1 MRLRITNNP
10 TPTVDVFSFSFE
22 FAGALEIV
30 NEYSGFAATSARY
43 IAFAELKQ
51 RAFRIV
57 TLSLGEVQH
66 ELSNQPGIHADLKSG
81 LRVYIKLTLR
91 ENGIVVIQ
99 FKGK

>member
-1 MRLRITNNP
+1 MRQRITNICAS
-10 TPTVDVFSFSFE
+10 TPDVLCFSFE
-22 FAGALEIV
+22 SAGALEIV
-30 NEYSGFAATSARY
+30 NGYSGYAVAPARY